1 MDIKRTERPSAIN
14 VITIERGATM
24 FVERLTAD
32 ISLPHKPRTG
42 NQAYD
47 MLVQMLRAEIQE
59 KESILAILKAE
70 KVREKF
76 IEDWNPN
83 TRSVDIYNI

>member
-1 MDIKRTERPSAIN
+1 MQIEQLSAN
-14 VITIERGATM
+14 
-24 FVERLTAD
+24 

-42 NQAYD
+42 NQAYN
-47 MLVQMLRAEIQE
+47 MLVQTLRAEIQE

-76 IEDWNPN
+76 IENWNPN

>member
-1 MDIKRTERPSAIN
+1 MQVEQLSAN
-14 VITIERGATM
+14 ITLKHR
-24 FVERLTAD
+24 
-32 ISLPHKPRTG
+32 PRTG

-47 MLVQMLRAEIQE
+47 MLVQTLRAEIQE

-76 IEDWNPN
+76 IENWNPQ
-83 TRSVDIYNI
+83 TRSVNIYNI

>member
-1 MDIKRTERPSAIN
+1 
-14 VITIERGATM
+14 M

-32 ISLPHKPRTG
+32 IPLPHKPRSG

-47 MLVQMLRAEIQE
+47 MLVQTLRAEIQE

-76 IEDWNPN
+76 IENWNPN
-83 TRSVDIYNI
+83 ARSVDIYNI